1 VATGD
6 FGPGRMPPDMFY
18 NCNEEIKR
26 QKEQTTKNQN
36 VLVGKARLRDRDPT
50 LECGPYKTES
60 NVVSDVVRLVTTTE
74 SRA

>member
-1 VATGD
+1 
-6 FGPGRMPPDMFY
+6 MFY

-26 QKEQTTKNQN
+26 QRTNNQNQN
-36 VLVGKARLRDRDPT
+36 VLVGKARLRTGPT